1 MWAASD
7 TMGGM
12 PGRFVFTTDPD
23 ELVAMLD
30 VDRAAGNLPGAS
42 WNIAP
47 ADRVTVVID
56 AVNKDASTDG
66 YDPENPAVLRRLE
79 SASWGLVPGG
89 APDASVGATL
99 FNAPIEQVLENP
111 AFSKAVESR
120 RAAIPA
126 TGYYVWH
133 KGADGSSSAQFV
145 HSADGEPLLLA
156 ALYEWWKN
164 PASAADDPARWLL
177 STTIL
182 TRASGGPLGLIH
194 ERMPIILEPGLLEDW
209 LDPRTP
215 GSPELLEA
223 VSDAALDLADE
234 VEFYEV
240 SKDVASVKN
249 NSEALIQPI

>member
-1 MWAASD
+1 MC
-7 TMGGM
+7 
-12 PGRFVFTTDPD
+12 GRFVFTTDPA

-30 VDRAAGNLPGAS
+30 VDRAAADLPAPS

-47 ADRVTVVID
+47 SDRVTVIID
-56 AVNKDASTDG
+56 AVNKDAATDA

-89 APDASVGATL
+89 APDASVGASLLT
-99 FNAPIEQVLENP
+99 ASIDEVLDNP
-111 AFSKAVESR
+111 AFSRAAATR

-133 KGADGSSSAQFV
+133 KGSDGSSSAQFV
-145 HSADGEPLLLA
+145 HSPDGEPLLFA
-156 ALYEWWKN
+156 ALYEWWKD
-164 PASAADDPARWLL
+164 PSAAAGDPARWLL

-194 ERMPIILEPGLLEDW
+194 ERMPVLLEPGLLEDW

-215 GSPELLEA
+215 GSPELLQA
-223 VSDAALDLADE
+223 VSDAALDLAED

-240 SKDVASVKN
+240 SKDVASVRN
-249 NSEALIQPI
+249 NSEALIQAV

>member
-1 MWAASD
+1 
-7 TMGGM
+7 M

-30 VDRAAGNLPGAS
+30 VDRPAANLPPAS
-42 WNIAP
+42 YNIAP
-47 ADRVTVVID
+47 ADRVTVIID
-56 AVNKDASTDG
+56 AVNKDASTEG

-89 APDASVGATL
+89 APDATVGATM
-99 FNAPIEQVLENP
+99 FNAPVEQVLANP
-111 AFSKAVESR
+111 AFAPATQSR

-133 KGADGSSSAQFV
+133 KGADGTSSAQFV

-156 ALYEWWKN
+156 SLYEWWKN
-164 PASAADDPARWLL
+164 PAAAQGDPARWLL

-182 TRASGGPLGLIH
+182 TRASAGPLALIH
-194 ERMPIILEPGLLEDW
+194 ERMPLLLEPGLLEDW

-223 VSDAALDLADE
+223 VSDAAADLAEE

-240 SKDVASVKN
+240 SKDVANVKN
-249 NSEALIQPI
+249 NSEALLQPV

>member
-1 MWAASD
+1 
-7 TMGGM
+7 MGVM
-12 PGRFVFTTDPD
+12 PGRFVSTTDPE

-30 VDRAAGNLPGAS
+30 VDKTAADLPPAS
-42 WNIAP
+42 WNVAP
-47 ADRVTVVID
+47 GDRVTVIID

-99 FNAPIEQVLENP
+99 FDAPVEQALENP
-111 AFSKAVESR
+111 AFSAAVASR

-133 KGADGSSSAQFV
+133 TGADGSSSAQFV

-164 PASAADDPARWLL
+164 PAAAQGDPARWLL

-182 TRASGGPLGLIH
+182 TRASGGPLALIH
-194 ERMPIILEPGLLEDW
+194 ERMPVILEPGLLEDW
-209 LDPRTP
+209 LDPTTP
-215 GSPELLEA
+215 GSPELLGA
-223 VSDAALDLADE
+223 VSDAALDLAEE

-249 NSEALIQPI
+249 NSEALLQPV

>member
-1 MWAASD
+1 MC
-7 TMGGM
+7 
-12 PGRFVFTTDPD
+12 GRFVFTTDPA

-30 VDRAAGNLPGAS
+30 VDRPAGDLPAPS

-47 ADRVTVVID
+47 TDRVTVIID
-56 AVNKDASTDG
+56 AVNKDATTDD

-89 APDASVGATL
+89 APDTTVGATM
-99 FNAPIEQVLENP
+99 FNAPIEEVLGDP
-111 AFSKAVESR
+111 AFSRAVETR

-133 KGADGSSSAQFV
+133 KAADGSSSAQFV
-145 HSADGEPLLLA
+145 HSPDGEPLLFA
-156 ALYEWWKN
+156 ALYEWWKD
-164 PASAADDPARWLL
+164 PAAAATDPARWLL

-182 TRASGGPLGLIH
+182 TRASGGPLGIIH
-194 ERMPIILEPGLLEDW
+194 ERMPVLLEPGLLEDW

-223 VSDAALDLADE
+223 VSEAALDLAED

-240 SKDVASVKN
+240 SKDVASVRN
-249 NSEALIQPI
+249 NSEALIRPL

>member
-1 MWAASD
+1 M
-7 TMGGM
+7 T
-12 PGRFVFTTDPD
+12 GRFVVTTDTS

-30 VDRAAGNLPGAS
+30 IDHEAENLPGAS
-42 WNIAP
+42 YNVAP
-47 ADRVTVVID
+47 GDRVAVLID
-56 AVNKDASTDG
+56 AVNKNAAVAE
-66 YDPENPAVLRRLE
+66 YDPENPGVLRRLE

-89 APDASVGATL
+89 APDAGVGAKL
-99 FNAPIEQVLENP
+99 FNAPVEELLQNP
-111 AFSKAVESR
+111 AFAPAVASR

-133 KGADGSSSAQFV
+133 TGADGSSSAQFV

-164 PASAADDPARWLL
+164 PAAPAGDPARWLL

-182 TRASGGPLGLIH
+182 TRPSAGPLGLIH
-194 ERMPIILEPGLLEDW
+194 ERMPVILEPGLLEDW
-209 LDPRTP
+209 LDPQTP
-215 GSPELLEA
+215 GSPELLGA
-223 VSDAALDLADE
+223 VSDAAVDLADE

-249 NSEALIQPI
+249 NSEALLQPV